1 MALSTY
7 TGRILAAFLHGL
19 LILSASI
26 LFIISLYR
34 ARRHSDPARSGVAW
48 LRAVFIFAI
57 A

>member
-1 MALSTY
+1 MALTTY
-7 TGRILAAFLHGL
+7 TGRIFAASLHGL
-19 LILSASI
+19 FILPASI

-34 ARRHSDPARSGVAW
+34 ARRHSDPARSGLAW

>member
-7 TGRILAAFLHGL
+7 TGRILAASLHGL
-19 LILSASI
+19 LILPASI

-34 ARRHSDPARSGVAW
+34 ARRHFDPARSGLAW